1 MARLELE
8 VKWAKVKAQQAKE
21 ALSMNAMA
29 KALKVLQGLV
39 LNKRETN
46 AQLFL
51 ELRKAHKEKGAKPS
65 RKAAKAM
72 KTQMLNFF
80 TKKNTRVKQWAFQ
93 VEIYFES
100 QMINTDVD
108 WFKLVQSLLRNHA
121 FKWWTTQKDVEPT

>member
-108 WFKLVQSLLRNHA
+108 
-121 FKWWTTQKDVEPT
+121 

>member
-1 MARLELE
+1 MARLQLE
-8 VKWAKVKAQQAKE
+8 VKWPNVKAQQAKE

-46 AQLFL
+46 AQLSL
-51 ELRKAHKEKGAKPS
+51 ELREAHKEKGAKPS

-108 WFKLVQSLLRNHA
+108 
-121 FKWWTTQKDVEPT
+121 